1 MHIRME
7 RLGIVRQSR
16 IQSIAVLAILVLV
29 HVFQLPIKLKI
40 KTFHLNKIYCHDIHH
55 IKVYILEEIKRLMP
69 NGEWIKWLKC
79 LKIKPSIV
87 IVSKQCGNGNDWR
100 TNFVS
105 LALIVIQSSVGVGR
119 GVHFL
124 WLSEIFNL
132 LLLVVFFGE
141 WFFVSLAWIR
151 WKIDSTIVVNV
162 CSIQFW
168 SDIFHFRF
176 RFVYILFM

>member
-69 NGEWIKWLKC
+69 NGEWIK
-79 LKIKPSIV
+79 
-87 IVSKQCGNGNDWR
+87 
-100 TNFVS
+100 
-105 LALIVIQSSVGVGR
+105 
-119 GVHFL
+119 
-124 WLSEIFNL
+124 
-132 LLLVVFFGE
+132 
-141 WFFVSLAWIR
+141 
-151 WKIDSTIVVNV
+151 
-162 CSIQFW
+162 
-168 SDIFHFRF
+168 
-176 RFVYILFM
+176 